1 MKKLAG
7 GIDVGGTN
15 TAIGLVDRE
24 GQVLATHSLPTR
36 AYPDVE
42 EFVGAVSAA
51 LSGLLDK
58 VE

>member
-42 EFVGAVSAA
+42 EFVGAVSE
-51 LSGLLDK
+51 G
-58 VE
+58 V